1 MFLTDAQWELIEPYL
16 RVGKQSR
23 RGRPHQA
30 LRPILEAI
38 LLVLH
43 TGIQWRYLPRSFP
56 PKSTVHDYL
65 PGWSQRQAFRQ
76 LMAAM
81 IRSLART
88 GRLELEQGF
97 IDATFAPAKNG
108 GEGVGLTRQ
117 GKGTKIQ

>member
-1 MFLTDAQWELIEPYL
+1 MFLTDAQWELIEPCL

-23 RGRPHQA
+23 RGRPRQA
-30 LRPILEAI
+30 LRPIWEAI
-38 LLVLH
+38 LFVLH

-65 PGWSQRQAFRQ
+65 QEWSQRQAFRQ

-108 GEGVGLTRQ
+108 GEGVGLTRK